1 MKQTTFDEFVD
12 LSRRGTFVPVVGAV
26 NMDLVTLDLTDAT
39 VSVGGTV
46 TLLAGRADRGPTV
59 VELAERAGTTPYEI
73 LCHFGLRL
81 PHRAVAS
88 GAAPSEHARREAIA
102 G

>member
-1 MKQTTFDEFVD
+1 
-12 LSRRGTFVPVVGAV
+12 
-26 NMDLVTLDLTDAT
+26 
-39 VSVGGTV
+39 V

-81 PHRAVAS
+81 PKLYV
-88 GAAPSEHARREAIA
+88 GAGA
-102 G
+102 